1 MSGTPGFNPQESLM
15 RKTLL
20 LATAV
25 AAVFGVVA
33 IAYAANTY
41 TVNVATVSPT
51 KAGTAINPKPT
62 TVTFG
67 YQVGDTGGNRPAVT
81 TDYVIGFGPKL
92 KNGRRYFKGNQTCT
106 IAQAGIVS
114 GRPPACPATARA
126 GSGSVQNLAGLVTVP
141 GMKVPC
147 YLALTL
153 YVGDGKIVPA
163 VANDGKAIRN
173 DLVLALKGQANP
185 NDPSKNCDLAVDAA
199 IPAAFTTFRGGTAL
213 TFHVREKPFQQP
225 SDGVENSVVN
235 VTSRVGKTVRVA
247 TRIRGRNVL
256 VPHGLFEAIG
266 CTRGAH
272 NVTVQFT
279 PKTGTPTV
287 ANKTA
292 PCRS

>member
-1 MSGTPGFNPQESLM
+1 M
-15 RKTLL
+15 RKSVL
-20 LATAV
+20 LATVV
-25 AAVFGVVA
+25 AAVFGVAAV
-33 IAYAANTY
+33 AYAANTY

-51 KAGTAINPKPT
+51 KAGTATNPKPT

-67 YQVGDTGGNRPAVT
+67 YQVGETDGNRPAVT
-81 TDYVIGFGPKL
+81 TDYVIGFGPKI

-114 GRPPACPATARA
+114 GRPPACPATSKA
-126 GSGSVQNLAGLVTVP
+126 GSGSVKNLAGLIAVP
-141 GMKVPC
+141 AQKVSC

-163 VANDGKAIRN
+163 ANNDGRAIRN

-185 NDPSKNCDLAVDAA
+185 NDPSKNCDLAVDSA

-213 TFHVREKPFQQP
+213 TFHVREKPFQEP
-225 SDGVENSVVN
+225 ADGVANSVIDVS
-235 VTSRVGKTVRVA
+235 SRVGKTVRVP

-256 VPHGLFEAIG
+256 VSHGLFESIG
-266 CTRGAH
+266 CTRGSH
-272 NVTVQFT
+272 NVAVQFT
-279 PKTGTPTV
+279 PKTGAKTV

-292 PCRS
+292 PCRT